1 MYKTSD
7 LNSCRDLWIELTEH
21 HRQIYNSS
29 GIGGDNPGLFFDKHL
44 EKVGAERI
52 WVVEDEG
59 QVIGMAALVLNDDE
73 VEIEPF
79 VVRSEWRGKGIGQKL
94 METLVSE
101 ARRLGV
107 RYICVRPVARNR
119 EAADF
124 FFESGFD
131 ILGHIQ
137 MLMDL
142 SSDGADKWEEGPT
155 LFNRSFRV

>member
-29 GIGGDNPGLFFDKHL
+29 GIGGDNPGLFFDRHL

-101 ARRLGV
+101 VRRLGV

-124 FFESGFD
+124 FFKSGFD

-142 SSDGADKWEEGPT
+142 SSDGVGKWEEGPT